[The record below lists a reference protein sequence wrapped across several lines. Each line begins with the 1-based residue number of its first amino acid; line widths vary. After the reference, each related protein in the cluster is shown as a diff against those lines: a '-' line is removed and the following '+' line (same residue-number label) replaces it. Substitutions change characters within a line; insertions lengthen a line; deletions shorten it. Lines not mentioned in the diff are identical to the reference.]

1 MEETSHDF
9 SAMSYL
15 KIFFRRKEL
24 IIIPTIIGLVIG
36 VCTGMVLPKTYLSS
50 TVILVEE
57 GKSDNPLFHQIAVS
71 TTMRQR
77 LATIRESMLGWN
89 SLKKLVRRLKL
100 DTDIRTTKQYENLI
114 LGIRSRISIKAKGN
128 SIIQLAFTDE
138 NPEQTQAVVEN
149 ITDIFIERNKIAQT
163 QETADAIIFIE
174 EQLKVYKGKIKSAE
188 IAKLQDSLN
197 ELLIDSTE
205 KHPLVKQLRE
215 RIEIKKEEL
224 AEANL
229 TYTEPDRIKVET
241 TNPIIET
248 IKSALESIEGTGD
261 ASAAA
266 QNPNADMRLVLM
278 DNFENVL
285 ARDARVNENIY
296 NVLLQRL
303 ETAKITQRLQSSKEG
318 TRYTI
323 IDPPRIPIEPI
334 KPNRPLVAAVG
345 LFIGALLGFALVAGG
360 EFLDKSFIDV
370 EEAKDFLGV
379 PLLGAISKIE
389 TADSIRAVQNKMVW
403 MYSLTIILGIAAIAI
418 TSAVA
423 GMIN

>member
-24 IIIPTIIGLVIG
+24 IIIPTIIGLVFGI
-36 VCTGMVLPKTYLSS
+36 CAGMLLPKEYRSS

-57 GKSDNPLFHQIAVS
+57 GKTDNPLFAKIAIS

-89 SLKKLVRRLKL
+89 SLKKIVRDLNL
-100 DTDIRTTKQYENLI
+100 DTDVRTTKDFEELI
-114 LGIRSRISIKAKGN
+114 LGIRDRIIIRAKGN
-128 SIIQLAFTDE
+128 SIIRLTYMDSD
-138 NPEQTQAVVEN
+138 PEQTRAVIQN
-149 ITDIFIERNKIAQT
+149 IMDNFIERNMKAQNR
-163 QETADAIIFIE
+163 ETSDAIVFIE
-174 EQLKVYKGKIKSAE
+174 EQLKVYTGKIKSAE
-188 IAKLQDSLN
+188 IAELQDTLD

-215 RIEIKKEEL
+215 RIRNKREEL
-224 AEANL
+224 AKANL
-229 TYTEPDRIKVET
+229 TYTEPDRIKIET
-241 TNPIIET
+241 TNPLIET
-248 IKSALESIEGTGD
+248 IKSALEAIEGGGVSST
-261 ASAAA
+261 AA
-266 QNPNADMRLVLM
+266 QNPNADMKLVFM

-323 IDPPRIPIEPI
+323 IDPPRIPIDPI
-334 KPNRPLVAAVG
+334 KPNRPLVAFIG
-345 LFIGALLGFALVAGG
+345 LFIGVLFGFCLVAGG

-370 EEAKDFLGV
+370 EEAKEFLGV

-389 TADSIRAVQNKMVW
+389 TADSIRAAKNKMVW
-403 MYSLTIILGIAAIAI
+403 MYSLTIILGIAAITI
-418 TSAVA
+418 TSVVA